1 MVSPNGRRGV
11 TKTRCMPRS
20 SPGITSVN
28 LTDAVN
34 EVINGTVRLVARR
47 HGGGNRSILE
57 IRPYNNTHFVFPPAV
72 ATR

>member
-1 MVSPNGRRGV
+1 MVSPNGRLGV

-34 EVINGTVRLVARR
+34 ELINGTVRLMARR

-57 IRPYNNTHFVFPPAV
+57 ILPYNDTLFVFPPAV